1 MRPHCAFCCLHP
13 GWIVAGWEHNG
24 VNTQHLAGDPVGCDG
39 CYEVMAPCPFCDHG
53 RTVEYSVFSEAGYW
67 RGEAPTPSEVEESC
81 RCHERPMSKQVG
93 LQRIDQMKVRLKQ
106 HFGDTEQRRRQTVR
120 EQLDS
125 ASTVIQA
132 VTSPPV
138 RLDTMPVQNGS
149 GPVQDDDDEIGT
161 LL

>member
-1 MRPHCAFCCLHP
+1 
-13 GWIVAGWEHNG
+13 
-24 VNTQHLAGDPVGCDG
+24 
-39 CYEVMAPCPFCDHG
+39 
-53 RTVEYSVFSEAGYW
+53 
-67 RGEAPTPSEVEESC
+67 
-81 RCHERPMSKQVG
+81 MSKQVG